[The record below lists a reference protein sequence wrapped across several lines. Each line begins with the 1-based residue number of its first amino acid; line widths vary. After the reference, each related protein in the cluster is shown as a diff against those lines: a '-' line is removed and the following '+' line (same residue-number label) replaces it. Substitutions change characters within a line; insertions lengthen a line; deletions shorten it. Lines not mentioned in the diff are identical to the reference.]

1 MDVYQTRVT
10 AAVLPVERLLAE
22 YCVPERFRDA
32 CRGCPDYGKDWSCPP
47 GVPAAEEALR
57 PFRRAHVLGLQVFY
71 DEQTRLEADTA
82 ERAEAVRRKSYGPAK
97 RVLLETLLELERLR
111 GGAWTIAAGRCE
123 LCPRCARRDGQPCR
137 QPGRMRYSFSA
148 FGFDLGALARKE
160 LGVELLWAANG
171 LPAYDVAL
179 AAFLER

>member
-32 CRGCPDYGKDWSCPP
+32 CRGCPDYGRDWSCPP

-57 PFRRAHVLGLQVFY
+57 PFRQARVLGLQVFY
-71 DEQTRLEADTA
+71 DEQTRREADTA

-111 GGAWTIAAGRCE
+111 GGAWTIAAGR
-123 LCPRCARRDGQPCR
+123 
-137 QPGRMRYSFSA
+137 MRYSFSA

-160 LGVELLWAANG
+160 LGIELLWAANG